1 MIEIGKYNSLK
12 ILRRTPFGLY
22 LGDESGND
30 VLLPTKYC
38 PNKFEMGDELKV
50 FVYLDHNEKEI
61 ATNIIPKILLHEF
74 AMLQVKDVADVGA
87 FMDWGME
94 KDLFVPFKEQRQRME
109 EGRWYIVYLDID
121 RSTDRLYASNQI
133 EKILQNEDINLTA
146 GEKVDLLVLKE
157 TDLGFTVIVNNQ
169 HKGLIYE
176 NEIFKPLNIGDKLIG
191 YVKNIREDNKID
203 ISLQPIGFENFNDVN
218 TELILQKLSEN
229 KGFLTITDKSSP
241 EEIYST
247 FGISKKAF
255 KKSLGSLYKHRK
267 ISIEPNGIK
276 LT

>member
-1 MIEIGKYNSLK
+1 MIEIGKYNNLR

-38 PNKFEMGDELKV
+38 PNKFELGDEMKV

-87 FMDWGME
+87 FMDWGMV

-121 RSTDRLYASNQI
+121 RNTDRLYASNQI
-133 EKILQNEDINLTA
+133 DKILQNEDINLTA

-218 TELILQKLSEN
+218 TELILQKLIEN
-229 KGFLTITDKSSP
+229 EGFLAITDKSTP
-241 EEIYST
+241 DEIYST

-255 KKSLGSLYKHRK
+255 KKSLGSLYKQRK

-276 LT
+276 IT

>member
-1 MIEIGKYNSLK
+1 MIEIGKYNNLR

-22 LGDESGND
+22 LGDE
-30 VLLPTKYC
+30 
-38 PNKFEMGDELKV
+38 MKV

-87 FMDWGME
+87 FMDWGMV

-121 RSTDRLYASNQI
+121 RNTDRLYASNQI
-133 EKILQNEDINLTA
+133 DKILQNEDINLTA

-169 HKGLIYE
+169 YKGLIYE
-176 NEIFKPLNIGDKLIG
+176 NEIFKPLNIGDKLNG

-203 ISLQPIGFENFNDVN
+203 ISLQPIGFENFNDIN
-218 TELILQKLSEN
+218 TELILQKLTEN
-229 KGFLTITDKSSP
+229 KGFMSVTDKSSP

-255 KKSLGSLYKHRK
+255 KKSLGSLYKQRR

-276 LT
+276 IT

>member
-1 MIEIGKYNSLK
+1 MIEIGKYNNLK

-87 FMDWGME
+87 FMDWGLE
-94 KDLFVPFKEQRQRME
+94 KDLFVPFKEQRQRMK

-121 RSTDRLYASNQI
+121 RNTDRLYASNQI

-176 NEIFKPLNIGDKLIG
+176 NEIFKPLNLGDKLLG

-218 TELILQKLSEN
+218 TELILQRLSEN
-229 KGFLTITDKSSP
+229 EGFMAVTDKSSP
-241 EEIYST
+241 EEVYST

-255 KKSLGSLYKHRK
+255 KKSLGSLYKQRK